1 MNTEI
6 FMQIGEQTEDITK
19 SMFHELLKKHGEK
32 MVANL
37 RCSHFI
43 FDFVDKTQYSCNK
56 ISLNRRGTFVKSR
69 DWLKHEKAISN
80 PKHLKAEKFFK
91 HAITI
96 VIILP

>member
-43 FDFVDKTQYSCNK
+43 FDFVDKT
-56 ISLNRRGTFVKSR
+56 
-69 DWLKHEKAISN
+69 
-80 PKHLKAEKFFK
+80 
-91 HAITI
+91 
-96 VIILP
+96 